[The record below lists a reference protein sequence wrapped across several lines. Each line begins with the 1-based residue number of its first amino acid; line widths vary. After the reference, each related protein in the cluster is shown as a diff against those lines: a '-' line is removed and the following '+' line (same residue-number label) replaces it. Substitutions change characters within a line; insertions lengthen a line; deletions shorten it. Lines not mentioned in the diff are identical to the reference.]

1 VNCRLPGAGHIRE
14 NIVGTQRAVS
24 KGGGHPTSKFEKD
37 ASKLSVNLEKLAFA
51 SSAHMYT
58 SLEPLMTYNDNSK
71 PLDDAGQAIRRL
83 PTGLYELSPS
93 LQRPQPILRRH
104 EPPRL
109 GRMFYEALFGPIFLD
124 ETGAGWKVVRPL
136 LVASVLVPIGIA
148 GLVMLSAQMVATIP
162 KPPVETKSVA
172 AVPLVE
178 VNSQEAGRA
187 SAERLSRGGVT
198 DPATPA
204 AITQPTST
212 VRADWLV
219 ENLAKAG
226 QDLRLRKRAS
236 SWFPATTSP
245 DDIDRGPQ
253 EVARSV
259 GEPVLDFGDSTKS
272 ELRSSPI
279 VRKITEKHKFD
290 ARRTAR
296 RGTFKSARRKVG
308 YGSYWDR
315 FFQPWEF

>member
-1 VNCRLPGAGHIRE
+1 
-14 NIVGTQRAVS
+14 
-24 KGGGHPTSKFEKD
+24 
-37 ASKLSVNLEKLAFA
+37 
-51 SSAHMYT
+51 MYT

-71 PLDDAGQAIRRL
+71 PLDDADQAIRRL

-104 EPPRL
+104 QPPRL

-124 ETGAGWKVVRPL
+124 ETRAGRKVVRPL
-136 LVASVLVPIGIA
+136 LVASAMVPIGIA
-148 GLVMLSAQMVATIP
+148 SLVMLSAEMVATIP
-162 KPPVETKSVA
+162 KPPVETKSVVS
-172 AVPLVE
+172 VPLVE
-178 VNSQEAGRA
+178 VKSREVGRA
-187 SAERLSRGGVT
+187 SDERLSRGGVT

-204 AITQPTST
+204 EIAQPTST

-219 ENLAKAG
+219 HNLAKAG
-226 QDLRLRKRAS
+226 QDLRLRKQAS

-245 DDIDRGPQ
+245 DDMDRGSQ

-259 GEPVLDFGDSTKS
+259 GKPALDFGDPTNS
-272 ELRSSPI
+272 ESRSSPI
-279 VRKITEKHKFD
+279 VRMKTEKRKFD
-290 ARRTAR
+290 AHHTAR
-296 RGTFKSARRKVG
+296 RAAFKSARRKVG